1 MKITIISKKAII
13 IALSCIL
20 IPVLCI
26 SACAGAVAGV
36 TQAGGKSFFY
46 GTVVVDAGHGG
57 RDGGGVGSAG
67 VKESDINLAMARLLK
82 SRLEEAN
89 YRVVMTRE
97 NENALS
103 NIKRIDMQ
111 MRKEIIL
118 SSSPLTVISLHV
130 NRFSDSARRGVQVF
144 YDDTKVGKD
153 FAEAMQA
160 HLNKTVNAKYGGRDD
175 YEAIAGDLFI
185 TKCAPVPSIIIE
197 CGFIS
202 NAEDEKLLLDEAY
215 RKELCS
221 RIAELVA
228 REHNPE

>member
-57 RDGGGVGSAG
+57 IDGGVVGSAG

-97 NENALS
+97 DENALS

-144 YDDTKVGKD
+144 YDDTKVGQDRKCQVRRSRRLRGD
-153 FAEAMQA
+153 S
-160 HLNKTVNAKYGGRDD
+160 GGFVY
-175 YEAIAGDLFI
+175 YEMRARTFD
-185 TKCAPVPSIIIE
+185 
-197 CGFIS
+197 
-202 NAEDEKLLLDEAY
+202 NY
-215 RKELCS
+215 RM
-221 RIAELVA
+221 RIYIQC
-228 REHNPE
+228 R

>member
-1 MKITIISKKAII
+1 MKIKFISKKSII

-26 SACAGAVAGV
+26 TAYAGAVAGV
-36 TQAGGKSFFY
+36 RQAGGKSFYY

-57 RDGGGVGSAG
+57 IDGGVVGSSG
-67 VKESDINLAMARLLK
+67 VKESDINLEMAKILK
-82 SRLEEAN
+82 SMLEDLN

-97 NENALS
+97 SQEALS

-118 SSSPLTVISLHV
+118 SASPVTVISLHV
-130 NRFSDSARRGVQVF
+130 NRFSDSSRRGVQVF
-144 YDDTKVGKD
+144 YDDTKKGKD
-153 FAEAMQA
+153 FAEAMQK
-160 HLNKTVNAKYGGRDD
+160 HLNETINAEYGSRSD
-175 YEAIAGDLFI
+175 YEAIAGDLYI
-185 TKCAPVPSIIIE
+185 TKCADVPSIIIE

-202 NAEDEKLLLDEAY
+202 NAEDEKLLLDDSY
-215 RKELCS
+215 RNDLCA

>member
-1 MKITIISKKAII
+1 MKIKIISKKSII

-26 SACAGAVAGV
+26 FVCAGAAAGAR
-36 TQAGGKSFFY
+36 QAGGKSFFY

-57 RDGGGVGSAG
+57 IDGGVVGSSG
-67 VKESDINLAMARLLK
+67 VKESDINLEMAKLLK
-82 SRLEEAN
+82 SRLEDSN

-97 NENALS
+97 DENALS
-103 NIKRIDMQ
+103 NIKRVDMQ

-118 SSSPLTVISLHV
+118 SASPVAVISLHV
-130 NRFSDSARRGVQVF
+130 NRFSDSKRRGVQVF
-144 YDDTKVGKD
+144 YDDTRVGKD

-160 HLNKTVNAKYGGRDD
+160 HLNATINSKYGGRDD
-175 YEAIAGDLFI
+175 YEAIAGDLYI

-202 NAEDEKLLLDEAY
+202 NAEDEKLLLNDSFRA
-215 RKELCS
+215 ELCE